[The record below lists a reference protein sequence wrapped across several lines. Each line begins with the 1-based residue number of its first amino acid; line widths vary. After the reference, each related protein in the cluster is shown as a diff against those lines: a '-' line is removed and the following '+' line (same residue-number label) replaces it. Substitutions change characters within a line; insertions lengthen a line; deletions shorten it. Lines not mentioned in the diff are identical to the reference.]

1 MLEKNKFL
9 GKGVIKWI
17 KCLRTMGVE
26 QGFKNGRGTETSR
39 RTLNVGIQAASLKE
53 AEGFLEE

>member
-1 MLEKNKFL
+1 MDKVLEDHK
-9 GKGVIKWI
+9 V
-17 KCLRTMGVE
+17 
-26 QGFKNGRGTETSR
+26 FKNGRGTETSR